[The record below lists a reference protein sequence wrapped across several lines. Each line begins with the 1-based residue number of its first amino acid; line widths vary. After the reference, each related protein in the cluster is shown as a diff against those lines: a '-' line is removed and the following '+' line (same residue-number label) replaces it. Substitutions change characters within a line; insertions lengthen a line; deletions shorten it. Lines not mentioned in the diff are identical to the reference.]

1 MEVVDEEL
9 INRISFVKSSGN
21 RHKILNAIGD
31 NMRSPSEISK
41 RTNIR
46 LNHVSMYLS
55 ELKESGLVECLNE
68 TTKKGRLYQMTEV
81 GKKVIEI
88 VDR

>member
-1 MEVVDEEL
+1 MDEEL
-9 INRISFVKSSGN
+9 INGISFVKSSVN
-21 RHKILNAIGD
+21 RHKVLNTIGND
-31 NMRSPSEISK
+31 MRSPAEIAK

-55 ELKESGLVECLNE
+55 ELKENSLVECLNE
-68 TTKKGRLYQMTEV
+68 TAKKGRLYQLTDL

>member
-1 MEVVDEEL
+1 MDKEL
-9 INRISFVKSSGN
+9 INGISLVKSSGN
-21 RHKILNAIGD
+21 RYKVLNTIGND
-31 NMRSPSEISK
+31 MRSPSEISK

-55 ELKESGLVECLNE
+55 ELKENGLVECLNE
-68 TTKKGRLYQMTEV
+68 TAKKGRLYHLTDL